1 MPVDKGINSAQPQTC
16 RLLKLFGLEGV
27 RALLALHLSDTNGG
41 GGPQQEL

>member
-1 MPVDKGINSAQPQTC
+1 VDKGINSAQTADM
-16 RLLKLFGLEGV
+16 RLLELFGLEGV